1 MLLQN
6 SRVLHTFIP
15 NKSFGLLLD
24 ISPEN
29 VTFLKIFY
37 SKVLYIEVWL
47 THQNSNPLGIEDK
60 MNITLVIN

>member
-29 VTFLKIFY
+29 VTFLKAFY